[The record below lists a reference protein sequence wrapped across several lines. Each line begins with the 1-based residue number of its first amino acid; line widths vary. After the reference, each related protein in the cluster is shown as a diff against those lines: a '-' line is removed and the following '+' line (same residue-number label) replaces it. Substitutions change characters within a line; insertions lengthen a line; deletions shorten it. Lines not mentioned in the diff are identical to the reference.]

1 MKLNENTTYCM
12 ILSACNAGKG
22 KTAQN
27 ADQGWLTIKVQV
39 GDRLHKG
46 SREPFLV
53 IKMFCILIVVVVT

>member
-1 MKLNENTTYCM
+1 M
-12 ILSACNAGKG
+12 ILSAFNAGKG

-27 ADQGWLTIKVQV
+27 ADQGWLTVKVQV